1 MAHFHRPTVVLSAN
15 AKTSGPRASCT
26 WHNYQFEPRAS
37 GWLMLPTTLQCSP
50 PKINAANDKIP
61 SPLSS
66 CCSWALFRRSSS
78 RRSRG
83 RCISSPWAKDCPRRC
98 SRPGHAR
105 TASGKHSPSPSW
117 VRMKSSSRDFF
128 FFFFLGHSKYPLKLK
143 LKAELGK
150 RLICLLA
157 GELDETIN
165 NIESDANLLIR
176 VPERE

>member
-1 MAHFHRPTVVLSAN
+1 MQRPAVRHS
-15 AKTSGPRASCT
+15 PRASCT

-37 GWLMLPTTLQCSP
+37 GWLMLPTTLQSSP

-83 RCISSPWAKDCPRRC
+83 RCISSPWAKGCPRRC

-105 TASGKHSPSPSW
+105 TASGKHSPSPSC

-128 FFFFLGHSKYPLKLK
+128 LFFFWDTQSIISNLNLKQNWENALF
-143 LKAELGK
+143 AS
-150 RLICLLA
+150 LL
-157 GELDETIN
+157 
-165 NIESDANLLIR
+165 ESWTRRSITLR
-176 VPERE
+176 VTPIFSSVCQKGNKKSYVKK